1 MAARPPSAVQP
12 TPEERLAR
20 IRELRA
26 KRLARRRKLAI
37 RSGIGIAVLAV
48 LGLFA
53 LYWLLTTFGG
63 RDFLLAQIV
72 ARLPAGSELTWQRAE
87 GPAAGPLTLY
97 GVRYLQR
104 GCPDRDGEPVPFGQ
118 CAKPTV
124 LTFAARRVT
133 IDPDIRPLLGRLL
146 RLDALEVEDA
156 TLDLPVSDEPFE
168 LPKWPEVL
176 PRIDLPLGLQADTIR
191 ADGLTVSR
199 AGEPL
204 VDVRTL
210 RGGLDARD
218 GKLHAERVV
227 VDSDR
232 GVFRLHGDY
241 DPRSNYRTDLVAS
254 ALLPAPL
261 GRTRPRLGLVARGD
275 LADMTVALRGHA
287 PSPLQLDLSLQ
298 GADRPRWKL
307 DASSTRLDP
316 GLLTGSGEPGTPLA
330 FDFAANGIGGEA
342 RLHGDLRQ
350 GDLHVVL
357 QPSRLRVENGVLE
370 FAPLVVDA
378 FGGRITARGRGDFG
392 TPEHAR
398 FKFSLNARDLAFG
411 GSPGAGNAAEAAPVI
426 GADAELGIAGTSR
439 AWAAIGKAT
448 LTRDGERATLDFDGR
463 GDADALRLES
473 VHVQMPTGTLDATG
487 RVGWTPALHW
497 DIDATLAGFDPGY
510 FARDWKGAIR
520 GSFASTGKTRDDGG
534 LDAVVDVDK
543 LGGTLRGRRLDG
555 RARLA
560 MHGPATGATRTDY
573 AGDIALTVGGSR
585 IDAKGG
591 IADRYDVD
599 AKLSPLQLS
608 DLLPGAAGTLRG
620 TLALSGARDAPNVAA
635 DLAGSGLEYGD
646 YAAASL
652 NVKGRLPWQGRG
664 GVLTLTAS
672 GLDAGVALDTL
683 RIDATGAVEN
693 LQLDAAARGEIGALD
708 LSAGVA
714 LRGAYW
720 QGTLASLQ
728 LSPAKGAS
736 WRLQSPARFA
746 QTRSGWTLSQGC
758 FASTSGGALCA
769 DADWPRRGLEVTAEA
784 LPLALVE
791 PYLPA
796 TDDGRRWRLRGE
808 IALDA
813 QLRPAGAAYAG
824 KLRLTSGEGG
834 IRVGKR
840 ARNELLSYDKLVLDA
855 NFDARRIE
863 ATLASAFNGDGRIDA
878 RLATGWSDDASLS
891 GSIALDTDRLTWM
904 ELFSPDIVEPTGK
917 LDGRITLGG
926 TRARPT
932 LGGQARL
939 RDFATEIPALGIAPQ
954 DGNVRLDA
962 LGDGSAKINGSLR
975 SGDGVLAIDGSL
987 GWRGDAQPLLLNL
1000 RGRDVLMSD
1009 TRDLRAVASPDID
1022 VRYAAGQPLQVSGKV
1037 TVPSALVDLERLD
1050 QGVSPS
1056 SDVVVLDPVDAEDSG
1071 IATPLALDLALVMG
1085 DDVKLKGFGLDGTL
1099 GGQMRVRSTPGREMT
1114 ALGVLDIGGT
1124 YRAYGQELAITRGRL
1139 QWSNTPVSDP
1149 ILDIR
1154 AERRIESRGITAG
1167 ISVTGRATA
1176 PEASVWT
1183 DPPTTQ
1189 SDALSYLALG
1199 RPTSNLSSQEGKQLN
1214 AASAAL
1220 NAGGSLLAAQIGGKV
1235 GLDDAGIMESRAL
1248 GGSVLGIGKQLSPRL
1263 YVGFGV
1269 SLLGTGQVLTL
1280 KYLLRKG
1287 FDVEVE
1293 SSTLEN
1299 RGSINWRKE
1308 R

>member
-1 MAARPPSAVQP
+1 MAARPPSAAQP
-12 TPEERLAR
+12 TPEEREVR

-26 KRLARRRKLAI
+26 RRRARRRKLAI
-37 RSGIGIAVLAV
+37 RSGIGVAVLAV

-53 LYWLLTTFGG
+53 LYWLLTSFGG

-72 ARLPAGSELTWQRAE
+72 ARLPAGTELTWQRAE
-87 GPAAGPLTLY
+87 GPAAGPLTLF
-97 GVRYLQR
+97 GVRYVQR

-124 LTFAARRVT
+124 LTFTARRVT
-133 IDPDIRPLLGRLL
+133 IDPDVRPLLGRLL
-146 RLDALEVEDA
+146 RLDALDVGGA
-156 TLDLPVSDEPFE
+156 TLDLPVSDEPLE

-176 PRIDLPLGLQADTIR
+176 PRIDLPMGLQADTIR
-191 ADGLTVSR
+191 VDGFRVSR

-275 LADMTVALRGHA
+275 LANMAVALRGHA
-287 PSPLQLDLSLQ
+287 PAPLRLDLSLRGQ
-298 GADRPRWKL
+298 DKPRWTL
-307 DASSTRLDP
+307 DAASTRLDP
-316 GLLTGSGEPGTPLA
+316 QLLAGSGHTGTPLA
-330 FDFAANGIGGEA
+330 FD
-342 RLHGDLRQ
+342 LHGDGVGGDANLRGTLTR
-350 GDLHVVL
+350 GDLHAVL
-357 QPSRLRVENGVLE
+357 QPSKVRVENQVLE
-370 FAPLVVDA
+370 LKPLVVDV
-378 FGGRITARGRGDFG
+378 FGGRIAARGRGDFS
-392 TPEHAR
+392 TPRDAR
-398 FKFSLNARDLAFG
+398 FKFAVDARGLAFG
-411 GSPGAGNAAEAAPVI
+411 ASPDAANGAPAI
-426 GADAELGIAGTSR
+426 GADAHFGIAGTSR

-463 GDADALRLES
+463 GNTDALRLKS
-473 VHVQMPTGTLDATG
+473 MHAQMPTGTLDATG
-487 RVGWTPALHW
+487 LVGWAPALHW
-497 DIDATLAGFDPGY
+497 DVDATLAGFDPGY
-510 FARDWKGAIR
+510 FARDWKGTIR
-520 GSFASTGKTRDDGG
+520 GTLASTGATRDDGG
-534 LDAVVDVDK
+534 LDVKVEADK

-560 MHGPATGATRTDY
+560 MRGPATGATRTDY

-585 IDAKGG
+585 IDAKGE
-591 IADRYDVD
+591 IADRFDVD

-620 TLALSGARDAPNVAA
+620 TLALSGARDAPNIAA
-635 DLAGSGLEYGD
+635 DLSGSGLKYGD
-646 YAAASL
+646 TAAENL

-664 GVLTLTAS
+664 GALTLTAS
-672 GLDAGVALDTL
+672 GLNAGVALDTL

-708 LSAGVA
+708 LAGHVA
-714 LRGAYW
+714 RKGAHW

-728 LSPAKGAS
+728 LTPAKGAS

-746 QTRSGWTLSQGC
+746 QTGTGWTLSQSC
-758 FASTSGGALCA
+758 FASTAGGALCA
-769 DADWPRRGLEVTAEA
+769 DADWPRRGLNVTADA

-796 TDDGRRWRLRGE
+796 TDDGRRWRLRGD

-813 QLRPAGAAYAG
+813 SIRPAGAAYAG
-824 KLRLTSGEGG
+824 KLTVRSSNGG
-834 IRVGKR
+834 IRTGKR
-840 ARNELLSYDKLVLDA
+840 ERNELVTYSGLALDA
-855 NFDARRIE
+855 TFDARRIE
-863 ATLASAFNGDGRIDA
+863 ATLGSGFNGGGRIDA
-878 RLATGWSDDASLS
+878 SVKTGWDDDAPLS
-891 GSIALDTDRLTWM
+891 GTVAVDTDRLTWM
-904 ELFSPDIVEPTGK
+904 ELLSPDIVEPTGK
-917 LDGRITLGG
+917 LGGRISLGG
-926 TRARPT
+926 TRAQPT
-932 LGGQARL
+932 LGGQAQL
-939 RDFATEIPALGIAPQ
+939 TGFATEIPALGIAPH
-954 DGNVRLDA
+954 DGNIRLDA
-962 LGDGSAKINGSLR
+962 RGDGTAGISGSLR
-975 SGDGVLAIDGSL
+975 SGDGTLDIDGSL
-987 GWRGDAQPLLLNL
+987 GWRGDAPPLVLNL
-1000 RGRDVLMSD
+1000 RGRDVLVSD

-1022 VRYAAGQPLQVSGKV
+1022 VRYAAAQPLQVSGTV
-1037 TVPSALVDLERLD
+1037 TVPSASLDLERLD
-1050 QGVSPS
+1050 RGVSAS
-1056 SDVVVLDPVDAEDSG
+1056 DDVVVLDPVNPEDSG
-1071 IATPLALDLALVMG
+1071 IATPLDLDLTLVMG
-1085 DDVKLKGFGLDGTL
+1085 KDVTLKGFGLDGTL
-1099 GGQMRVRSTPGREMT
+1099 GGQMRVRSVPGREMT
-1114 ALGVLDIGGT
+1114 ALGVLDVGGT
-1124 YRAYGQELAITRGRL
+1124 YKAYGQELAITRGRL

-1167 ISVTGRATA
+1167 ISVTGRASA

-1199 RPTSNLSSQEGKQLN
+1199 RPTSNLSGEEGKQLN

-1235 GLDDAGIMESRAL
+1235 GLDDAGIMNSRAL

-1280 KYLLRKG
+1280 KYLLKKG
-1287 FDVEVE
+1287 FDIEIE
-1293 SSTLEN
+1293 SSTLED